1 MLVLVELKLIQNKRI
16 AFNRLCCGKTNG
28 DLGFCRMVLY
38 KMNNGMNTS
47 VNCAVVVVLIAE
59 ILFQRTLLILCNM
72 YCVLYQFVNALIFSR
87 RNRDNRHAEH
97 CFHPVNINR
106 ALIADNLI
114 HHVQG
119 NHHRHIHL
127 KQLHSQIKIS
137 FNIGCIYDIYYRLG
151 FVIENEVS

>member
-1 MLVLVELKLIQNKRI
+1 MNFADQKMVKKLRKEFPVGCRIVLDEMDDAVD
-16 AFNRLCCGKTNG
+16 AAVNG
-28 DLGFCRMVLY
+28 
-38 KMNNGMNTS
+38 T
-47 VNCAVVVVLIAE
+47 AVVILAAE
-59 ILFQRTLLILCNM
+59 VHPARTLLILCNM
-72 YCVLYQFVNALIFSR
+72 YCVLYQLVNALIFSR